1 MKLKYVIFSI
11 FLLFFSNIYSQ
22 LSKKHYLPPI
32 TTGDAIENQ
41 YIYISTPKSQTV
53 SFKIIPVGK
62 PKSSEI
68 NGTVSNTK
76 PYETN
81 STAVGDQLFQ
91 SRNIT
96 SVITNDKGYIIEADD
111 VIYVSVRMRS
121 ENGFQAG
128 AIVSK
133 GNAALGTNFRM
144 GGLANNNPVNGY
156 LNFVSV
162 MATKN
167 NTRVTFD
174 DLTAGISID
183 NYTQTGTNPI
193 TILLNENETYI
204 VAISRENGGDPND
217 LIGTLINSDKPI
229 VVNSGS
235 ATGSFAQG
243 SGRDYG
249 IDQIVDASKVGKE
262 YIFVRG
268 YGEDAW
274 ENVLIIAHE
283 DDTEIKIADAIVQTI
298 NKGQYYVIEGNFYNT
313 DGNMYVE
320 TSKPAFAYQGIGGLN
335 NNVSSQANQG
345 MFFVP
350 PLSCENRGDVNNI
363 AYIDKIGNDIFDG
376 GITIVTNKGATV
388 SINGLPIASFT
399 TSGPF
404 DVDGNSKYE
413 TYRVSNLDGNVAVK
427 SSEELYCAYFNY
439 NGFATSGSFYSGF
452 PSAPEINFENT
463 VTALGNCIPNITL
476 TAANTDLFD
485 GGIKWEFYD
494 ENTLT
499 WQLRS
504 VNASYKP
511 IESEPGKYRLVGSI
525 LCSNSEFIS
534 TEIPV
539 SICPDDFDGDLIIDN
554 LDPDIDNDGILNC
567 NESLGNAIVNL
578 ANVDTPIITLFGSS
592 PIVTEYS
599 ETEVS
604 NSFSGDNIGNFESI
618 INPEIGTKLSYKVK
632 FPENVNIKFSQN
644 KAEDQIISNGEFF
657 VLRVGPSD
665 KNVTLLDSD
674 DQLLI
679 DTDFDG
685 IFETGV
691 TNISASEI
699 HFKYANN
706 TTGANSTFEFVA
718 NQINEFEF
726 KHQSSAL
733 ATPSTFHGN
742 IGLTCFTRDS
752 DLDGIEDMFDLDS
765 DNDGIPD
772 FYETSA
778 DTDSDGVLNYLDLD
792 ADNDGIYDVVE
803 AGNSNLDIDLNGVI
817 DNAITYIGINGLVDV
832 LETVPDDKILAIN
845 YTIVD
850 TDVDG
855 IFNFVELDADN
866 DACFDV
872 FEAGFTDQNNDGYLG
887 NIPIQTNSNGK
898 VINTID
904 GYTSP
909 NSNYITNAPIVIN
922 TPFENFI
929 FCENDTDYITIDS
942 TADGYQW
949 QVSTDNGAVFNNL
962 ANNARYNGTDT
973 KELEISDV
981 PLTFNNYQ
989 YKVLMSRTGNSCINQ
1004 ESNAIILTVN
1014 PMPIPKENPTTLKQC
1029 DSDPDKQTTFNLTL
1043 VEINISDT
1051 PTDRFQ
1057 YFATEL
1063 AAIAGTPKVSD
1074 KTSYFVDTSGEAWV
1088 KTISEFGCSA
1098 ISKIDLT
1105 VSYTPNEPY
1114 EETFE
1119 ECDDFSDADGNS
1131 SAMNDD
1137 TDGITFFDLSSTPGK
1152 VSSDP
1157 DIIVELYETE
1167 DDRIKSLDEIR
1178 ERLTMLGSDL
1188 SKYRNKNIPNTT
1200 GNTFPIFYKL
1210 ISKSNNDCQGIGQFY
1225 LQINSVPT
1233 ANQAKDMP
1241 LCDSTNDGDGTNGI
1255 AQTFDLESRTSV
1267 ILGTQSDADY
1277 TVTYHLSKIDAN
1289 SGNDPQASFFTNTIR
1304 DLQTIYVRVTDD
1316 ETGCF
1321 TDRTSFDLIVNPLP
1335 IANFVEDL
1343 EICDDN
1349 TDGSAQNG
1357 FSQEFDLELRTE
1369 GILGFQQDPT
1379 QFSVT
1384 YHASLDDA
1392 QAGIL
1397 PLVSPFSNSV
1407 PFSQIIYARVYNSLT
1422 GCANG
1427 ISNFNAVVNPEPT
1440 FTPVS
1445 NLSNCDNDADGDD
1458 TNGMI
1463 QNIDLDSQIPLLLGT
1478 LQDPDDFI
1486 VTFHISQTDASS
1498 GIAPIASPYTN
1509 TDATETMYVRIQNYV
1524 TSCVNDDGKFDVIV
1538 NTLPDFEVTSPQI
1551 LCLNDTPENIYVES
1565 PLDIYSYVW
1574 RDINGN
1580 TIGEDKDNLDVY
1592 TGGNYTVTAT
1602 TTNGTNCSR
1611 TKTITVSESDSAIL
1625 LNSFVTIVDEGNN
1638 IGSENNSS
1646 ILIDIMNNNLGP
1658 GDYQFKLIND
1668 NRNTSTS
1675 FQDEPLFENLEGGFY
1690 TIVVRDINGCIPDAK
1705 LQVSVLQ
1712 FPKFFTPN
1720 GDGSNDTW
1728 IMKGV
1733 NKTFYPNSSINIF
1746 NRYGKLVAQLP
1757 IDGPGWNGTYNSKK
1771 LPSDDYWYNVTLI
1784 PADPSKPAINKTGN
1798 FSLLR
1803 K

>member
-1 MKLKYVIFSI
+1 S
-11 FLLFFSNIYSQ
+11 
-22 LSKKHYLPPI
+22 
-32 TTGDAIENQ
+32 
-41 YIYISTPKSQTV
+41 
-53 SFKIIPVGK
+53 
-62 PKSSEI
+62 
-68 NGTVSNTK
+68 
-76 PYETN
+76 
-81 STAVGDQLFQ
+81 
-91 SRNIT
+91 
-96 SVITNDKGYIIEADD
+96 
-111 VIYVSVRMRS
+111 
-121 ENGFQAG
+121 
-128 AIVSK
+128 
-133 GNAALGTNFRM
+133 
-144 GGLANNNPVNGY
+144 
-156 LNFVSV
+156 
-162 MATKN
+162 
-167 NTRVTFD
+167 
-174 DLTAGISID
+174 
-183 NYTQTGTNPI
+183 
-193 TILLNENETYI
+193 
-204 VAISRENGGDPND
+204 
-217 LIGTLINSDKPI
+217 
-229 VVNSGS
+229 
-235 ATGSFAQG
+235 
-243 SGRDYG
+243 
-249 IDQIVDASKVGKE
+249 
-262 YIFVRG
+262 
-268 YGEDAW
+268 
-274 ENVLIIAHE
+274 
-283 DDTEIKIADAIVQTI
+283 
-298 NKGQYYVIEGNFYNT
+298 
-313 DGNMYVE
+313 
-320 TSKPAFAYQGIGGLN
+320 
-335 NNVSSQANQG
+335 
-345 MFFVP
+345 
-350 PLSCENRGDVNNI
+350 
-363 AYIDKIGNDIFDG
+363 GND
-376 GITIVTNKGATV
+376 
-388 SINGLPIASFT
+388 
-399 TSGPF
+399 
-404 DVDGNSKYE
+404 
-413 TYRVSNLDGNVAVK
+413 
-427 SSEELYCAYFNY
+427 
-439 NGFATSGSFYSGF
+439 
-452 PSAPEINFENT
+452 
-463 VTALGNCIPNITL
+463 
-476 TAANTDLFD
+476 
-485 GGIKWEFYD
+485 
-494 ENTLT
+494 
-499 WQLRS
+499 
-504 VNASYKP
+504 
-511 IESEPGKYRLVGSI
+511 
-525 LCSNSEFIS
+525 
-534 TEIPV
+534 
-539 SICPDDFDGDLIIDN
+539 
-554 LDPDIDNDGILNC
+554 
-567 NESLGNAIVNL
+567 
-578 ANVDTPIITLFGSS
+578 
-592 PIVTEYS
+592 
-599 ETEVS
+599 
-604 NSFSGDNIGNFESI
+604 FSGDNIGNFKSTIIPGTTSEIDFKINFNQKVNFKITQNNTTDHSI
-618 INPEIGTKLSYKVK
+618 STN
-632 FPENVNIKFSQN
+632 
-644 KAEDQIISNGEFF
+644 EFF
-657 VLRVGPSD
+657 ILRVGPNN
-665 KNVTLLDSD
+665 KNITILDPD
-674 DQLLI
+674 NQLLI
-679 DTDFDG
+679 DAPPFDG
-685 IFETGV
+685 DFETGV
-691 TNISASEI
+691 SNNMSASEI
-699 HFKYANN
+699 HFKYARDI
-706 TTGANSTFEFVA
+706 TGATSTFQFVA
-718 NQINEFEF
+718 NQITEVEF
-726 KHQSSAL
+726 KHKSAGIVINSS
-733 ATPSTFHGN
+733 FNGN
-742 IGLTCFTRDS
+742 IILTCFTRDS

-792 ADNDGIYDVVE
+792 ADNDGIYDIVE

-817 DNAITYIGINGLVDV
+817 DNAITYIGINGLVDI

-845 YTIVD
+845 YIIVD

-887 NIPIQTNSNGK
+887 STPIQTNSNGK

-1014 PMPIPKENPTTLKQC
+1014 PLPIPKENPTILKQC

-1043 VEINISDT
+1043 VETNISDT
-1051 PTDRFQ
+1051 PTETFQ

-1063 AAIAGTPKVSD
+1063 AAIAGTPEVSD
-1074 KTSYFVDTSGEAWV
+1074 KTSYFVDTIGEAWV

-1114 EETFE
+1114 EETFK
-1119 ECDDFSDADGNS
+1119 ECDDFFDADGNS
-1131 SAMNDD
+1131 SAVNDD

-1167 DDRIKSLDEIR
+1167 DDRTKSLNEIR

-1200 GNTFPIFYKL
+1200 GIKFPIFYKL

-1233 ANQAKDMP
+1233 ANEAKDME
-1241 LCDSTNDGDGTNGI
+1241 LCDNLDDGDFMNGI
-1255 AQTFDLESRTSV
+1255 VQTFDLDSQNSV
-1267 ILGTQSDADY
+1267 ILGTQSNADY

-1289 SGNDPQASFFTNTIR
+1289 SGNDPQASLFTNTIR

-1316 ETGCF
+1316 DTGCF

-1335 IANFVEDL
+1335 IANFVKDL

-1357 FSQEFDLELRTE
+1357 FSQEFDLELQTA
-1369 GILGFQQDPT
+1369 GILGSQDPK
-1379 QFSVT
+1379 QFSVS

-1392 QAGIL
+1392 QAGIF
-1397 PLVSPFSNSV
+1397 PLGSPFTNSV

-1440 FTPVS
+1440 TENAS
-1445 NLSNCDNDADGDD
+1445 NLSFCDDDLDGSD
-1458 TNGMI
+1458 TNGFL
-1463 QNIDLDSQIPLLLGT
+1463 QNIDLDSQITEILGT
-1478 LQDPDDFI
+1478 LQDPDDFT
-1486 VTFHISQTDASS
+1486 VTFHETQVDATDGAGALS
-1498 GIAPIASPYTN
+1498 SPYTN
-1509 TDATETMYVRIQNYV
+1509 TTADQQTIFVRVVNDD
-1524 TSCVNDDGKFDVIV
+1524 TLCVNDDFTFDVIV

-1551 LCLNDTPENIYVES
+1551 LCLNDAPENIYVEN

-1574 RDINGN
+1574 RDVNGN
-1580 TIGEDKDNLDVY
+1580 IIGDDKDNLDVY

-1646 ILIDIMNNNLGP
+1646 ISIDILNNNLGP
-1658 GDYQFKLIND
+1658 GDYQFALIND
-1668 NRNTSTS
+1668 DTNTSTS

-1690 TIVVRDINGCIPDAK
+1690 TIVVRDLNGCIPDTK

-1728 IMKGV
+1728 LLKGV
-1733 NKTFYPNSSINIF
+1733 NKAFYPNSSINVF

-1784 PADPSKPAINKTGN
+1784 PADPSKPAIKKTGN